1 MFNNQRIKHQI
12 SEHVPHTG
20 NKTTIFLT
28 KVSKFRAPY
37 PIDTTA
43 SVQKAACYMYIDGT
57 VQIGPRGPELL
68 LMLVVV
74 NQTTPDMYPA

>member
-1 MFNNQRIKHQI
+1 M
-12 SEHVPHTG
+12 SE
-20 NKTTIFLT
+20 
-28 KVSKFRAPY
+28 FRAPY

-57 VQIGPRGPELL
+57 VQIGPRGSELL

-74 NQTTPDMYPA
+74 NQTTPDMYPRVEAAAAPVAAAAVAVAAA